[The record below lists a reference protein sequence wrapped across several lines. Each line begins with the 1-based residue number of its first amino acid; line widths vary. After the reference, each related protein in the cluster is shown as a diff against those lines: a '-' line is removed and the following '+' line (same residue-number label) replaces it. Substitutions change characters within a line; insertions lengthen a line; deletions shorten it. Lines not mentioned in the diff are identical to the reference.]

1 MRASTPTRRPPSN
14 GTSARDAAMM
24 TCCAYPEGS
33 PELIGHSGAN
43 GAMACYS
50 PERDLYVVGTLDQFD
65 APARP
70 FSRMLKAVAAA

>member
-1 MRASTPTRRPPSN
+1 MLRVSRR
-14 GTSARDAAMM
+14 
-24 TCCAYPEGS
+24 S

-65 APARP
+65 EPARP